1 MTIRTRLSL
10 WYAAVMFVA
19 LMVMGVLLYYQII
32 IEPRERARRHP
43 ERHHTEQAIEQDL
56 FEDVTG
62 IVMWCGVPAVLL
74 SIGGGWWLMKKS
86 LAPVAGLTQAAE
98 KISAYNLSERLP
110 RTGSGDELDR
120 LTEVF
125 NGMLARL
132 DDSFNRTREFTLHA
146 SHELKT
152 PLTILCGETETALR
166 DESLSAAERERAAS
180 LLDELRRLTRIV
192 DGLTLLAKAD
202 AGQVALKLE
211 PVRLDELVRD
221 NFADAQIL
229 AEPQGIRVELAA
241 CEEITVRG
249 DRHRLRQLL
258 LNLADN
264 AVKYNQLQ
272 GRVTMSLRRAGGTA
286 EFTIANS
293 GPGIPPEILPRV
305 FDRFFR
311 GDLAHSPAVDGCG
324 LGLSIVQWIISAH
337 NGTITITSEPSKLTT
352 VTVRFPLLE
361 VRLQMKK

>member
-10 WYAAVMFVA
+10 WYAAVMFIA
-19 LMVMGVLLYYQII
+19 LMVMGVLLYYQLI
-32 IEPRERARRHP
+32 IEPREHARKHP
-43 ERHHTEQAIEQDL
+43 ERHHTEQAIEQDM
-56 FEDVTG
+56 FGDVTS

-86 LAPVAGLTQAAE
+86 LAPVARLTHAAE
-98 KISAYNLSERLP
+98 KISAHNLSERLP
-110 RTGSGDELDR
+110 QAGSGDELDR

-152 PLTILCGETETALR
+152 PLTVLCGETETALR
-166 DESLSAAERERAAS
+166 DESLSFAERERAAS
-180 LLDELRRLTRIV
+180 LLDELRRLARIV

-202 AGQVALKLE
+202 AGQITLNLE

-229 AEPQGIRVELAA
+229 AEPHGIRVELAT
-241 CEEITVRG
+241 CEEIAVRG

-264 AVKYNQLQ
+264 AVKYNRPQ
-272 GRVTMSLRRAGGTA
+272 GRVTMSLRRAGDTA

-293 GPGIPPEILPRV
+293 GPGIPPDVLPRV

-311 GDLAHSPAVDGCG
+311 GDPAHSPTVDGCG
-324 LGLSIVQWIISAH
+324 LGLSIVQWIVSAH
-337 NGTITITSEPSKLTT
+337 NGSVKIESVPSKITT
-352 VTVRFPLLE
+352 VTVCLPIAVE
-361 VRLQMKK
+361 AKSA